1 MTKEDS
7 ILLSQIEDK
16 RNQCEEQYCVSHTA
30 FLDIHQLALAEN
42 EFKYTKHILYG
53 GYDDAE
59 RRLMFFLPDYAEEI
73 DDNPLEILRVTCPKG
88 SKVLSHRDYLGSILA
103 LGIDRS
109 VIGDII
115 VKENGADIII
125 LKSMEDFLI
134 SNYDQVGRTHIKTEI
149 VPIDELD
156 LGSVNTV
163 TKRDTVASTRL
174 DNIVSSAFNMSRA
187 KAQEAINSGLVFV
200 NNIQCDKVDKEID
213 ESDKIVLRGKGKAI
227 LKSIGGKTR
236 KDRIGIELE
245 LYV

>member
-7 ILLSQIEDK
+7 ILLRQIEDK

-88 SKVLSHRDYLGSILA
+88 SKALSHRDYLGSILA

-134 SNYDQVGRTHIKTEI
+134 SHYDQVGRTHIKTEI
-149 VPIDELD
+149 
-156 LGSVNTV
+156 
-163 TKRDTVASTRL
+163 A
-174 DNIVSSAFNMSRA
+174 
-187 KAQEAINSGLVFV
+187 
-200 NNIQCDKVDKEID
+200 
-213 ESDKIVLRGKGKAI
+213 
-227 LKSIGGKTR
+227 
-236 KDRIGIELE
+236 
-245 LYV
+245 